1 MATKIPLNKFQRVSH
16 TCTVTPSTVYI
27 CPIDR
32 AAILLNVL
40 ATNKT
45 STPRTVTAAISTAQP
60 SSQIQL
66 AQQINID
73 GYDAA
78 SLTINKVILID
89 GDRFIVSSDAP
100 AAIDITLS
108 ILEAIN
114 TD

>member
-1 MATKIPLNKFQRVSH
+1 MAKIPLNKFQRVSH

-45 STPRTVTAAISTAQP
+45 ADARTVTAAVSTATLN
-60 SSQIQL
+60 SRYQL
-66 AQQINID
+66 AEQITID

-78 SLTINKVILID
+78 SLTVNKVILVD
-89 GDRFIVSSDAP
+89 GDRLILNSDS
-100 AAIDITLS
+100 AAAVDVTVS

-114 TD
+114 T